1 MDTMTLV
8 SQIFFPFCIITIM
21 FALGTTLEGGDFKRV
36 VSRPKPVFLGLV
48 GQMVLLPATA
58 FLFTLVVPMDPAVA
72 IGLIILSACPGG
84 VTSNAIVFVAR
95 ADLALSVT
103 LTALSSTLTTVTVPL
118 IVSAGLRLHAG
129 AGQEFSMPVLDTMI
143 RLFLITILPMSIG
156 MSLKRWAP
164 AIEAAWRRSLRMFTL
179 IIMIAMV
186 SVGTLTSVDFL
197 ASNFLGMVFATLG
210 LAVITMSMGYLLA
223 RAFRLNKEQG
233 VTISI
238 EVGVQNVAVAIVVAA
253 TILGRRELAVTPG
266 IYGVI
271 MYLVVTAF
279 LMSVR
284 KRQRL

>member
-1 MDTMTLV
+1 M
-8 SQIFFPFCIITIM
+8 
-21 FALGTTLEGGDFKRV
+21 ALAAAAAG
-36 VSRPKPVFLGLV
+36 
-48 GQMVLLPATA
+48 
-58 FLFTLVVPMDPAVA
+58 
-72 IGLIILSACPGG
+72 SA
-84 VTSNAIVFVAR
+84 R
-95 ADLALSVT
+95 
-103 LTALSSTLTTVTVPL
+103 TLTTVTVPL
-118 IVSAGLRLHAG
+118 IVSAGLELHAG
-129 AGQEFSMPVLDTMI
+129 AGQDFSMPVLDTMI

-156 MSLKRWAP
+156 MSVKRWAP
-164 AIEAAWRRSLRMFTL
+164 AIETAWRRSLRVFTL

-210 LAVITMSMGYLLA
+210 LAVITMTMGYLLA
-223 RAFRLNKEQG
+223 RTFRLNKEQG

-253 TILGRRELAVTPG
+253 TILGRAELAVTPG

-279 LMSVR
+279 LMSIR